1 VTDTRDGADVA
12 SEDST
17 VNCFACSTTN
27 PLSLGMELW
36 LEGDRCHGRFT
47 PAEEHCGWTGVT
59 HGGLLFTALDE
70 VMANWLW
77 LQSLRGFT
85 ARCEVRYREP
95 VPTGTPLE
103 LEAWKVD
110 GRRRL
115 VTLGA
120 EARRA
125 DTGDVVAE
133 CEARFMLRED

>member
-1 VTDTRDGADVA
+1 MSDARPVRDD
-12 SEDST
+12 DT
-17 VNCFACSTTN
+17 VNCFACSRTS
-27 PLSLGMELW
+27 PLSLGMEFR
-36 LEGDRCHGRFT
+36 LEDGRCHGRFT
-47 PAEEHCGWTGVT
+47 PGEHHCGWTGVT

-85 ARCEVRYREP
+85 ARSEVRFREP
-95 VPTGTPLE
+95 VPTGTALE
-103 LEAWKVD
+103 LEAWRID

-125 DTGDVVAE
+125 DTGVVVAD
-133 CEARFMLRED
+133 CEARFMLRD